1 MKKYLLAAL
10 IAVTTLY
17 VTSLAAATEIIT
29 SRDDQQ
35 AVSLTVYTGDLALVR
50 DQRRV
55 NLPAGTLD
63 LALEDVSSQMRPET
77 LLLRVLDDQPPV
89 RVVEQSF
96 AFDVLTPTTLLEKYV
111 GRQVEV
117 VRTHPQS
124 GAESFE
130 PAEVLSVQQGAV
142 VLRIGERIETSVP
155 GRLVFRDIPQGL
167 RVRPTLTLRLAN
179 PVAGSRD
186 LQLSYLTSGLSWRAD
201 YVAELGNDNARLDLS
216 AWVTLVNNS
225 GSSYSDAHLQLV
237 AGDVARA
244 ASPKFGAPEL
254 MVRSAM
260 AAPVADMTQ
269 ESLFDY
275 HLYTLERPISLP
287 DRQSKQV
294 ALFGAVGVKVRKDYV
309 LRGADYYY
317 GGRYAALGERL
328 PVAVFLEFANQH
340 DSGLG
345 LPLPQGIVRVYQQ
358 DSAGR
363 SQFVGENM
371 MAHTPVNEKVRLR
384 LGQSFD
390 VTAQRIQTDFRRLPT
405 GERQPPVVETAYAV
419 RLKNGGVQA
428 VTVRVEEP
436 LPGDWEILKE
446 SQAHRKEAANLAVW
460 DMQVPAQGEV
470 LLEYR
475 ALVRY

>member
-1 MKKYLLAAL
+1 MKKYLIAAL
-10 IAVTTLY
+10 ITASTLY
-17 VTSLAAATEIIT
+17 VPSFAAANEIIT

-35 AVSLTVYTGDLALVR
+35 ALSLTVYSGDLALVR

-55 NLPAGTLD
+55 SLPKGTLD
-63 LALEDVSSQMRPET
+63 LALEDVSSHMRPET
-77 LLLRVLDDQPPV
+77 LLLRVLDDRPPV

-96 AFDVLTPTTLLEKYV
+96 AFDVLTPATLLEKYV
-111 GRQVEV
+111 GREVEV

-124 GAESFE
+124 GAESYE
-130 PAEVLSVQQGAV
+130 TAEVLSVQQGAV

-167 RVRPTLTLRLAN
+167 RVRPTLTLQLDN
-179 PVAGSRD
+179 PVAGVRD
-186 LQLSYLTSGLSWRAD
+186 LQLSYLTGGLSWRAD
-201 YVAELGNDNARLDLS
+201 YVAELSKDSKRLDLS
-216 AWVTLVNNS
+216 AWVTLVNDS
-225 GSSYSDAHLQLV
+225 GTSYADAHLQLV
-237 AGDVARA
+237 AGDVERA
-244 ASPKFGAPEL
+244 AAQKYGAPEL

-260 AAPVADMTQ
+260 AAPAADMTQ

-294 ALFGAVGVKVRKDYV
+294 ALLGAAGVKVRKDYV

-317 GGRYAALGERL
+317 SGRYAALGERM
-328 PVAVFLEFANQH
+328 PVAVFLEFVNRL

-345 LPLPQGIVRVYQQ
+345 LPLPKGIVRVYQQ

-363 SQFVGENM
+363 VQFIGENL
-371 MAHTPVNEKVRLR
+371 MAHTPLNDKVRLR

-390 VTAQRIQTDFRRLPT
+390 VTAERTQTDFRRLPT

-419 RLKNGGVQA
+419 RLKNGGTQA
-428 VTVRVEEP
+428 VSVQVEEP

-446 SQAHRKEAANLAVW
+446 SLPHRKEAANLAVW
-460 DMQVPAQGEV
+460 DVVVPAEGET